1 MTVKVTVGG
10 LDQLIEAFAKADR
23 DAVPEAKKVTGRGCL
38 NIKKDWQA
46 RWTGL
51 TALPGLPR
59 TITYDVTAGRDW
71 VRGEVGP
78 DRRRGGQAALAHIPE
93 YGMPQKN
100 TPPRPG
106 GRPAIEAEAPRFE
119 RALEALGEDLLR

>member
-1 MTVKVTVGG
+1 MTVRVTVGG
-10 LDQLIEAFAKADR
+10 LDKLIEAFEKADR

-38 NIKKDWQA
+38 NIKNDWKA

-51 TALPGLPR
+51 KALPGLPR

-71 VRGEVGP
+71 ILGEVGP
-78 DRRRGGQAALAHIPE
+78 DHRRGGQATLAHIPE

-100 TPPRPG
+100 TPAHPG
-106 GRPAIEAEAPRFE
+106 GRPALDAEEPRYE
-119 RALEALGEDLLR
+119 RAVEALGEDLLQ